1 MAAICYPDEEEEFW
15 EYTISM
21 DVTIKQDKI
30 TAIENIVLTD
40 SANRP
45 FVKSKLLKAII
56 RKGTPEGVDTVT
68 GATCSSK
75 AILEACREALQQAK
89 K

>member
-1 MAAICYPDEEEEFW
+1 MQWLSSA
-15 EYTISM
+15 TRMKRKNSGN
-21 DVTIKQDKI
+21 KI

-40 SANRP
+40 PENRP